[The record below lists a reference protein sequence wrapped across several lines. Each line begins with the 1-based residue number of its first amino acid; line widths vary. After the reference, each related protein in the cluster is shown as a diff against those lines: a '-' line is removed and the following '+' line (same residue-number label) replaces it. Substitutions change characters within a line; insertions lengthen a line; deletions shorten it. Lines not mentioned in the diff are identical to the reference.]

1 MASNDY
7 KFRSVRLDQ
16 SPYLFHFTK
25 GTKQDAKNSLTE
37 ILSEQKLKSEK
48 GYICF
53 TASPVTSIL
62 KFLKTTVNGTGLPL
76 YQSYGI
82 GFSRDIMIR
91 DYSAR
96 NLIYCSKDEL
106 YLIPDEF
113 KWRAGKLE
121 IGEYDFEYL
130 REWRIKGRVFDFS
143 SFPKEH
149 IIVIAPTKADLND
162 LVLKNDLIFNPVV
175 SPDGD
180 IDPDWDEKL
189 VREWKGIALE
199 NLPDNYNDYSLS
211 GDTASQRIGEDLFD
225 AIYITGST
233 CALK

>member
-130 REWRIKGRVFDFS
+130 REWRINC
-143 SFPKEH
+143 
-149 IIVIAPTKADLND
+149 AM
-162 LVLKNDLIFNPVV
+162 
-175 SPDGD
+175 
-180 IDPDWDEKL
+180 
-189 VREWKGIALE
+189 LE
-199 NLPDNYNDYSLS
+199 
-211 GDTASQRIGEDLFD
+211 A
-225 AIYITGST
+225 
-233 CALK
+233 